1 MSYRGPLT
9 TLAAGAAVTA
19 VLIGLSFRAGPASQ
33 PAAGGGATPTLP
45 TAGTLSAPASTAATP
60 PAKPAKPTPPLRV
73 DVNGTWAGKVGG
85 TGTTLAIAVK
95 NGTAVAYLCDGDRI
109 EAWMRGT
116 AIGSL
121 LTMKAVKG
129 NGRLTGTLRGDRASG
144 QVTEAAKDRAFDI
157 GAVSKPS
164 GLYRATA
171 NVRGAAVV
179 GGWIVLP
186 SGRQVGLATVA
197 GTPVRPS
204 ALNLATGTA
213 VVNGG
218 TLRPERQG
226 GDG

>member
-19 VLIGLSFRAGPASQ
+19 VLIGLTFRAAPASQ

-45 TAGTLSAPASTAATP
+45 AAGTLSAPAGTP
-60 PAKPAKPTPPLRV
+60 PAKPAKPTPPRV
-73 DVNGTWAGKVGG
+73 RVNGTWAGKVGG
-85 TGTTLAIAVK
+85 TGTTLAIAVR

-121 LTMKAVKG
+121 LTMTAVKG

-144 QVTEAAKDRAFDI
+144 RVTAAAKDRAFDI

-186 SGRQVGLATVA
+186 NGRQVGLATVA
-197 GTPVRPS
+197 GKPVRPS
-204 ALNLATGTA
+204 PLNLATGTA
-213 VVNGG
+213 VVDGG
-218 TLRPERQG
+218 TVRPERQG